1 MTVEELKGCVWL
13 AEHGPR
19 LGSHR
24 AVIAK
29 HSPTSGNLSNLHG
42 ELSRLPADG

>member
-1 MTVEELKGCVWL
+1 MTVEELKGLAGL

-29 HSPTSGNLSNLHG
+29 HVPTYREESCVD
-42 ELSRLPADG
+42 E